1 MRVGTKKSAKK
12 LVWYEYFSYI
22 CSRTKYLKNYRSPIF
37 RLGLFRWIYTSE
49 LISGYILGYIE
60 NSLAEL
66 KIA

>member
-60 NSLAEL
+60 D
-66 KIA
+66 I